1 MERLLARP
9 TPAVGRQASGSA
21 LPQPNYGSNGENRMA
36 AIQANIASAWTGT
49 HTTTDTHLTK
59 RSVMSGGLEGAM
71 NIVTS
76 SAMGDSVDSL
86 RSTIYPHTEIEEFR
100 RNRRAADRTTREDQ
114 LPSRRYVPTAGLA
127 SQGNQGIRPMAAT
140 TIGSTTI
147 PSARIEPLDNTAALQ
162 QQKRPLVKW
171 EDVAENLEL
180 PLITPGTNVIAP
192 LSNPTVQSRI
202 IYVQYRIAELRHR
215 NPRLPAETRF
225 LEMLSGFSDL
235 SSLFLRYH

>member
-1 MERLLARP
+1 
-9 TPAVGRQASGSA
+9 
-21 LPQPNYGSNGENRMA
+21 MA

-49 HTTTDTHLTK
+49 HTTTDTHLTN
-59 RSVMSGGLEGAM
+59 RSVMSGGLEGAINM
-71 NIVTS
+71 VS
-76 SAMGDSVDSL
+76 SSVMGDSGLVDSL
-86 RSTIYPHTEIEEFR
+86 RSTNYPQAEIEEFR
-100 RNRRAADRTTREDQ
+100 RNRRAAERTTREDH

-127 SQGNQGIRPMAAT
+127 PQGNQGIRPMAAT